1 MKQSNFPF
9 KIRFNSYLKNLVYL
23 LFILCSC
30 GSEAPSEKE
39 VSSQTEQIDS
49 NVSASTKVIDSLI
62 SYESFDF
69 DTVSSELKLEINE
82 QTFHFFFYEYS
93 LNDSGVFQEKKQ
105 FNKNNELIFK
115 NINYFHNRE
124 IHFYVLKN
132 QRPFFDQ
139 IIHKSLFKSVIE
151 EWEFNKIKLFDIKFH
166 HHKNGE
172 LFFNTT
178 FMSPDTN
185 LVSVFNFRI
194 KDSPQKTKNEVKIIN
209 PNDIFQSGN
218 NPEVYDLSTFHFNN
232 NKEIGFISFSDKY
245 QLSENEDSL
254 AIQTNGE
261 TEFGYRE
268 NKYYRDEYIK
278 LDSKHR
284 KMFLNK
290 LKISEN
296 DSLFIYHYGN
306 DTIISFKIKNLNVV
320 ACINLY
326 RQGEQN
332 EPDFEGFDQYDYMI
346 GFEIE
351 PIIINRL
358 GENYNQNFVCVGKV
372 NPFIKNQLKPIVW
385 TKIHS
390 SQFPGMG
397 IYTANELLI
406 KREPI
411 SFDSCYRFTNSN
423 YTYYVKDVYIKQS
436 RYISKMRRL
445 IVTENKTG
453 GIVLDELF
461 DEGESTSITP
471 LNNMNTEEGRKYINQ
486 WTGKLFKYKAPV
498 IFGFN
503 GESFG
508 CPHIS
513 FLDFSERSIYTNCDN
528 RH

>member
-1 MKQSNFPF
+1 M
-9 KIRFNSYLKNLVYL
+9 
-23 LFILCSC
+23 
-30 GSEAPSEKE
+30 
-39 VSSQTEQIDS
+39 
-49 NVSASTKVIDSLI
+49 
-62 SYESFDF
+62 
-69 DTVSSELKLEINE
+69 NE

-132 QRPFFDQ
+132 QKPFFDQ
-139 IIHKSLFKSVIE
+139 IIHKNLFKTVIE
-151 EWEFNKIKLFDIKFH
+151 EWQFNKIKLFDIKFH

-185 LVSVFNFRI
+185 IVSVFNFKI
-194 KDSPQKTKNEVKIIN
+194 KDSPQKTKNEIKIIN
-209 PNDIFQSGN
+209 PNEYFQLGN
-218 NPEVYDLSTFHFNN
+218 IPDVYDLSTFHFNN

-261 TEFGYRE
+261 TEFGYRD

-284 KMFLNK
+284 KMFLSK

-296 DSLFIYHYGN
+296 DSLFIYHYAM
-306 DTIISFKIKNLNVV
+306 DTIISLRVKNLNVV

-351 PIIINRL
+351 PIIIKRL

-397 IYTANELLI
+397 FITANELLM
-406 KREPI
+406 KREQI
-411 SFDSCYRFTNSN
+411 SSDSCYRFSNYN
-423 YTYYVKDVYIKQS
+423 YTYFVKDVYINQS
-436 RYISKMRRL
+436 SYISKMRRL

-461 DEGESTSITP
+461 DEGESTSINP
-471 LNNMNTEEGRKYINQ
+471 LNNMNTEEGRKYIYQ

-513 FLDFSERSIYTNCDN
+513 FLDFSEQSIYTNCDN